1 MENEHS
7 GISSYKGTNAHGQ
20 GPTLMTSSSPNF
32 LPMPHLQMPLSWVL
46 EFLCRNLGR
55 IANIQSITP
64 TKNNEPSLSCHQPL
78 LYKDFQEERIFFKK
92 LFNIHSLKKQLSG
105 YNLALVYVSWIYC
118 LSTHCVLSSSY
129 RSLFI
134 LLPGVQA
141 LKLCGFLPH
150 SSTQLALYTS
160 CLLAHLLW
168 SNSKKIFCMK
178 FSPLPWAKLPL
189 QGTLCM
195 QFQCLLYRYFHQTV
209 HFFG

>member
-1 MENEHS
+1 MPANPIPGEASFPGLQAATFFLCFHMMMERKVMENEHS

-92 LFNIHSLKKQLSG
+92 LFNHTFIKKVVIRL
-105 YNLALVYVSWIYC
+105 
-118 LSTHCVLSSSY
+118 
-129 RSLFI
+129 
-134 LLPGVQA
+134 
-141 LKLCGFLPH
+141 
-150 SSTQLALYTS
+150 
-160 CLLAHLLW
+160 
-168 SNSKKIFCMK
+168 
-178 FSPLPWAKLPL
+178 
-189 QGTLCM
+189 
-195 QFQCLLYRYFHQTV
+195 
-209 HFFG
+209 